1 MDEEDIRPPDESFS
15 DRLVDDDDLNDYR
28 MDLEDYA
35 DPYDI
40 DKALEISMNDYA
52 VNQVNEHILFERI
65 QKENLEKEKEKR
77 RNLLKQFNIRLNY
90 FKNDSNL
97 YTRQMS
103 VYLESE
109 LEQYMECN
117 INHILLFKK
126 HYELLNDLLYNLY
139 EIPLSKNIKTR
150 IDQESYL
157 LIKSICKYL

>member
-15 DRLVDDDDLNDYR
+15 DRLVDNDDLNDYR

-40 DKALEISMNDYA
+40 NKALEISMNDYA
-52 VNQVNEHILFERI
+52 VNQVNEHILFEKI

-109 LEQYMECN
+109 FEKYMECN

-126 HYELLNDLLYNLY
+126 HYELLNDLLCNLY
-139 EIPLSKNIKTR
+139 DIPLSKNIKTR
-150 IDQESYL
+150 INQESYL

>member
-15 DRLVDDDDLNDYR
+15 DRLVDNDDLNDYR

-103 VYLESE
+103 VYLENE

-117 INHILLFKK
+117 INYILLFKK

-150 IDQESYL
+150 IDQ
-157 LIKSICKYL
+157 